1 MIIVVITF
9 ISVLMIL
16 MLDCET
22 LGWTSLPH
30 FSNLM
35 TLLVAH
41 NHRCDLKM
49 PNGPKMSHEIETKTQ
64 KSIICV
70 IVA

>member
-1 MIIVVITF
+1 
-9 ISVLMIL
+9 

-22 LGWTSLPH
+22 LVWTSLTH

-49 PNGPKMSHEIETKTQ
+49 PNGPKMSHEIEIKNTKKYYLCYCCLETTLT
-64 KSIICV
+64 KPLL
-70 IVA
+70 